1 MVLTYA
7 NRVCAAVGTA
17 LVVAQMLLICSDIL
31 MRSGFSKPIAGVPEL
46 VELAIVALVFLQIPN
61 AIATDAFI
69 RSDGLFHTLAARKPM
84 LGRVLDTA
92 FSITGALVMAVIT
105 YGMWFKLTGAWER
118 NLFTGNPGLFTAPI
132 WPALLCIVIGAGLG
146 TLNYLARSIAAA
158 QGRTL
163 ITPELPDERT

>member
-7 NRVCAAVGTA
+7 NRICAAVGTA
-17 LVVAQMLLICSDIL
+17 LVVAQMLLICSDVV
-31 MRSGFSKPIAGVPEL
+31 MRTGFSAPIAGVPEL

-69 RSDGLFHTLAARKPM
+69 RSDGLFHTLAARHPG
-84 LGRVLDTA
+84 LGRTLDTA
-92 FSITGALVMAVIT
+92 FSIIGAVVMAVIA

-118 NLFTGNPGLFTAPI
+118 DLFTGNPGIFTAPI

-146 TLNYLARSIAAA
+146 SLNYIARSIAAA
-158 QGRTL
+158 RGQTLMQPEGPNDRT
-163 ITPELPDERT
+163 